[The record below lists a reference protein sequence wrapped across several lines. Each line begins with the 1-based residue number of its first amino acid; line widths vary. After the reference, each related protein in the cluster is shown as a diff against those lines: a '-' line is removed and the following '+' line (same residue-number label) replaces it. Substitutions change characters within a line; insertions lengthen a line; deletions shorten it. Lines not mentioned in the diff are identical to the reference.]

1 MKIIRRDVFMLE
13 VLIIGVGL
21 IGLYVVFLVGF
32 RNLKVVVIELSVE
45 LGG

>member
-1 MKIIRRDVFMLE
+1 MLE